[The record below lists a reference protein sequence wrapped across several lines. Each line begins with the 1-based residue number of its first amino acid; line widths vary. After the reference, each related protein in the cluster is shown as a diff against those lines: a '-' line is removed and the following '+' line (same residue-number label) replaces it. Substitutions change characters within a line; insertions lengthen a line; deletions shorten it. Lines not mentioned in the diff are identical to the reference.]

1 MVRVRVGFCSIID
14 KDVINLCY
22 YFSCKICPLDGE
34 KVERLLGGKGGRAKG
49 GKREMARGGKC
60 GEGLMVGERG
70 KY

>member
-1 MVRVRVGFCSIID
+1 
-14 KDVINLCY
+14 
-22 YFSCKICPLDGE
+22 
-34 KVERLLGGKGGRAKG
+34 VERLLVGKGGRAKG